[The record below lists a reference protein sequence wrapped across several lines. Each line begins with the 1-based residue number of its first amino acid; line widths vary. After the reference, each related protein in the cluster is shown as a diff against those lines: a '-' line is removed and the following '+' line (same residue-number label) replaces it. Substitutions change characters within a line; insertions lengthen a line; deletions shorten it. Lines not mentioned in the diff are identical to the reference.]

1 MMVNQ
6 HGKPSARQLLLRLAV
21 CAGSALVL
29 LAVLPE
35 AALAALSGEPSPGLR
50 LAYIDPGTGSFV
62 IQALVAAAAGLAV
75 TLKLY
80 WSRIKGFFGG
90 STNAEEDDD
99 LSYGAA

>member
-1 MMVNQ
+1 V
-6 HGKPSARQLLLRLAV
+6 RRLV
-21 CAGSALVL
+21 MHVGSASSAVGLSVIVLVAL
-29 LAVLPE
+29 LPQ
-35 AALAALSGEPSPGLR
+35 AAFGALSGEPSPGLR

-90 STNAEEDDD
+90 TSSAEEDDD
-99 LSYGAA
+99 LSDGTA